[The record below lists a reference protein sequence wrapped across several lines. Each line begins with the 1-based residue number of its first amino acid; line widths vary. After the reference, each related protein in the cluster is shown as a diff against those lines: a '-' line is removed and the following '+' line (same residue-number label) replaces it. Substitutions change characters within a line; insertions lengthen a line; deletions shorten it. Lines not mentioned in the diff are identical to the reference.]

1 MNMIHFDQHPM
12 GHKKRKP
19 TTIAT
24 NMPELLELNGIR
36 GEPENEQKASEAFR
50 SMSLQQ
56 RIQIQES
63 KTWASWAPVLKEAI
77 ATALNRHIQRLMG
90 ELEATTQPAM

>member
-1 MNMIHFDQHPM
+1 MIHFDQHPM

-56 RIQIQES
+56 RIQES
-63 KTWASWAPVLKEAI
+63 KTWASWAPGLKEAI
-77 ATALNRHIQRLMG
+77 ATALNKHILTVDG
-90 ELEATTQPAM
+90 